1 MFLAC
6 EYTLTDRVYL
16 DLAEFYIKMIHTMN
30 IKPAKWKCCMNGDIY
45 IMHHQIIVVMMLLFL
60 GRK

>member
-16 DLAEFYIKMIHTMN
+16 DLAEFYIKMMTTH
-30 IKPAKWKCCMNGDIY
+30 DE
-45 IMHHQIIVVMMLLFL
+45 H
-60 GRK
+60 